1 MKSIKCWPK
10 KKHYEQGQKQKA
22 INFFRIQGR
31 PLRQAAWVLAVST
44 STLNGW
50 NQGFDEN
57 MKPLKVADNR
67 GKASKVTIAIVR
79 RVCEKAKRLKQQ
91 AKRIRLKQ
99 FTKALEKEDAI
110 YLSAKTVNEILIAND
125 LAAAQSRKKRPRFY
139 QSLRQRIPNG
149 LLSLDGSEFTIWLD
163 NRAFTF
169 NLELAVD
176 VGSFTHT
183 AFSIADTET
192 TKEVIRVLEAHRQKW
207 GSPLGIV
214 CDHGSAN
221 LSQDAMDYTQA
232 QGIELVAAGPANPK
246 GNGTDE
252 GAFSQM
258 KKALGIIR
266 LDMSSSK
273 ALAKSVL
280 NALVSVY
287 VYMRNRL
294 CLHNKD
300 LMPIEQ
306 MTMPVSQSQRNVE
319 LQQLKEHQKA
329 KTNSEE
335 EQLKLDHLQWVI
347 DHFGFEPE
355 SDVLKRAQYTIKAFE
370 LEAIGETQKA
380 FVKAVNR
387 KPQRCNLSY
396 FFGILRNIQK
406 ERDEQVI
413 RQYCRQRYNYLR
425 MLETQRKQN
434 TEQKPASIDD
444 IISMI
449 EKAVTKKSR
458 IVKELAIRKVGE
470 WTREL
475 MKNYSYMEP
484 LKKKLSDALGKL
496 NHLNFEQK
504 QNAWEL
510 IEQFMKPESEQK
522 SVTLSS

>member
-1 MKSIKCWPK
+1 M
-10 KKHYEQGQKQKA
+10 
-22 INFFRIQGR
+22 
-31 PLRQAAWVLAVST
+31 ST
-44 STLNGW
+44 STLSGW
-50 NQGFDEN
+50 NQSFDEN

-67 GKASKVTIAIVR
+67 GKTSKVTIEIVR

-125 LAAAQSRKKRPRFY
+125 LASAQSRKKRPRFY
-139 QSLRQRIPNG
+139 QSLCQRIPNG

-163 NRAFTF
+163 NMPFTF

-192 TKEVIRVLEAHRQKW
+192 TDEVIGVLEAHRRQW

-221 LSQDAMDYTQA
+221 LSENAMDYIKSH
-232 QGIELVAAGPANPK
+232 GIELVAAGPANPK

-258 KKALGIIR
+258 KKALGVIG
-266 LDMSSSK
+266 LDMSSPK

-287 VYMRNRL
+287 VHMRNRL
-294 CLHNKD
+294 CLHNNNIV
-300 LMPIEQ
+300 PIEQ
-306 MTMPVSQSQRNVE
+306 MAMPVGEDQRQAENE
-319 LQQLKEHQKA
+319 RLKEYQKA
-329 KTNSEE
+329 KADSQQD
-335 EQLKLDHLQWVI
+335 QLKLDHLQWII
-347 DHFGFEPE
+347 DHFGFEPQA
-355 SDVLKRAQYTIKAFE
+355 DVLKRAQRSIKSYE
-370 LEAIGETQKA
+370 LEAIGESQKA
-380 FVKAVNR
+380 FVKATKR
-387 KPQRCNLSY
+387 KADRCNLSY
-396 FFGILRNIQK
+396 FFGILKNIQK
-406 ERDEQVI
+406 QRDEQAI

-425 MLETQRKQN
+425 MLEMQRKQDDD
-434 TEQKPASIDD
+434 QQPASVDD
-444 IISMI
+444 IISML

-458 IVKELAIRKVGE
+458 IVKELAIRKVRE
-470 WTREL
+470 WTHEL
-475 MKNYSYMEP
+475 MKNYSYMGSV
-484 LKKKLSDALGKL
+484 KKKLSDALGKL

-504 QNAWEL
+504 QKAWEL
-510 IEQFMKPESEQK
+510 VEQFLKPES
-522 SVTLSS
+522 V